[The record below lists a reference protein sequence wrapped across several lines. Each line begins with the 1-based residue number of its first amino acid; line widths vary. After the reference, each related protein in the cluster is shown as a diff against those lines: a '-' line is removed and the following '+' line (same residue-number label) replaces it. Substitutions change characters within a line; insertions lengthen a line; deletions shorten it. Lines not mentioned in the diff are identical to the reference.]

1 MSNFSFS
8 FVLEDGIA
16 KGNLIK
22 PADDPDQ
29 QTIIRIPEN
38 LLPLFMPKKDP
49 VKLGKCTVFDFENSV
64 SLIVSSTSKLD

>member
-1 MSNFSFS
+1 MYQKWFTVSEFNLNSTSNFSSS
-8 FVLEDGIA
+8 FVLKDLA

-49 VKLGKCTVFDFENSV
+49 VKLGKCIVIDF
-64 SLIVSSTSKLD
+64 

>member
-1 MSNFSFS
+1 M
-8 FVLEDGIA
+8 
-16 KGNLIK
+16 IK

-49 VKLGKCTVFDFENSV
+49 VKLGKCTLIDFENSV
-64 SLIVSSTSKLD
+64 SLTVSSTSKLD